1 MGHNWIIDV
10 IADLQKFAHSNALPL
25 LAAELTKAKTVA
37 VVEVATTKGDAAMS
51 ARGEETDSQ
60 RIFSQSGSR

>member
-37 VVEVATTKGDAAMS
+37 VVEVAAIKGDAALA
-51 ARGEETDSQ
+51 ARGEETDAQ
-60 RIFSQSGSR
+60 RIFPQPGNR